1 MKIFISWS
9 GERSKILAEILKTW
23 LPAVIQAVKPYFTP
37 DDIEKGARWN
47 TEISKELE
55 DSDIGII
62 CITRSN
68 LQAPWL
74 MFEAGALAKSIN
86 KSRVVPLLFGVEP
99 SELQGPL
106 LQFQAATFEESDIR
120 KLMTTVNRALGKDAL
135 DMAVL
140 ESVFEKWW
148 PELSSKVNEALEAA
162 TLEQALELRTDR
174 DILEEILDIN
184 RAGFYGPKDFEIDPL
199 LLRPLDVLEL
209 GSITQEHLKDED
221 INLIGD
227 LVQRSEVS
235 LLKLPNFT
243 KKNLIEIRESLAARG
258 LSLGLILQ
266 YWPS

>member
-9 GERSKILAEILKTW
+9 GERSKILAEILNAW

-99 SELQGPL
+99 TELQGPL

-120 KLMTTVNRALGKDAL
+120 KLMKTINAALGKDKL
-135 DMAVL
+135 EGGVL
-140 ESVFEKWW
+140 ESMFEKWW
-148 PELSSKVNEALEAA
+148 PELSSKINTALEAA
-162 TLEQALELRTDR
+162 TLEQGVGLRTDR
-174 DILEEILDIN
+174 DVLEEILDIS
-184 RAGFYGPKDFEIDPL
+184 RVGLYGPTDFEIDPI
-199 LLRPLDVLEL
+199 LLRPIEELEFT
-209 GSITQEHLKDED
+209 SITQNCLKTEG
-221 INLIGD
+221 INLIGE
-227 LVQRSEVS
+227 LVQRNEMN
-235 LLKLPNFT
+235 PEF
-243 KKNLIEIRESLAARG
+243 R
-258 LSLGLILQ
+258 
-266 YWPS
+266 

>member
-9 GERSKILAEILKTW
+9 GDRSKILAEILKAW

-86 KSRVVPLLFGVEP
+86 RSRVVPLLFGVEP

-106 LQFQAATFEESDIR
+106 LQFQAATFEENDIR
-120 KLMTTVNRALGKDAL
+120 KLMKTVNVALGKDAL
-135 DMAVL
+135 EAAVL
-140 ESVFEKWW
+140 ESAFEKWW
-148 PELSSKVNEALEAA
+148 PELYSKVNAALEAA
-162 TLEQALELRTDR
+162 SPEQELELRTDR

-184 RAGFYGPKDFEIDPL
+184 RAGFYGPKDFEIDPI
-199 LLRPLDVLEL
+199 LLRPIEELEFTTP
-209 GSITQEHLKDED
+209 TQNSLKNEGF
-221 INLIGD
+221 NLIGE
-227 LVQRSEVS
+227 LVQKNDIT
-235 LLKLPNFT
+235 LLKLPNFG
-243 KKNLIEIRESLAARG
+243 KKNLTEVKDLLASRG
-258 LSLGLILQ
+258 LSLGLVLQ